1 MTFSIVARDP
11 DTGAL
16 GVATATAGP
25 VVGALVPH
33 GASGVGAIATQALT
47 NPYLAYDGLDLLSG
61 GANAREALE
70 GALARDLAPELRQ
83 LIIVDAAGT
92 TAAWTGPSCQG
103 VAGHLLEDGFA
114 VAGNLIANDAVLEAM
129 AYAYREAGG
138 LAHLSERLLMA
149 MEAGAA
155 AGGDSRGVG
164 SAAIKVF
171 HRERFPVIDLRIDWS
186 NAVMA
191 ELRALHSE
199 IATGDYAQF
208 FRKVPGRF

>member
-33 GASGVGAIATQALT
+33 GAAGVGAIATQALT
-47 NPYLAYDGLDLLSG
+47 NPYLAYDGLDLLAG
-61 GANAREALE
+61 GTNAQGALD
-70 GALARDLAPELRQ
+70 GALARDPAPELRQ
-83 LIIVDAAGT
+83 VIVVDGSGA

-114 VAGNLIANDAVLEAM
+114 VAGNLIANEEVLEAM
-129 AYAYREAGG
+129 ASGYREARG
-138 LAHLSERLLMA
+138 LAHLSDRLLMA
-149 MEAGAA
+149 MEAGAT

-171 HRERFPVIDLRIDWS
+171 HRERYPVVDLRIDWS

-199 IATGDYAQF
+199 VTSGDYAQF
-208 FRKVPGRF
+208 FRKVLGRF